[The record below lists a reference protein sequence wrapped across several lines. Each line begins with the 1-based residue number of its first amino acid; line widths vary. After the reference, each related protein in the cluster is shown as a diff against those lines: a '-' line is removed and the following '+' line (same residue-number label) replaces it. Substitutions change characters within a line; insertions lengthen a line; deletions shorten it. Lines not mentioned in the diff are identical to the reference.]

1 MSWLATMCLIAAM
14 ASLALGVCVLMAAVQ
29 PLLESMVANLVSIV
43 RGPLEQVHRQV
54 DGAAGLLRRA
64 AAAAVDAFTPAGA
77 WPGEAIIGGCLYVAA
92 FVVMFLGDTG
102 VLILTFQAMGMES
115 PDLLSPGAA
124 LAQATGLD
132 LLTVL
137 AFLATAALYGLVLGD
152 VAGFTHLGI
161 WHRARGT
168 WRKVLTV
175 LAVFGLVGTLALGAV
190 LGAWRMGQLLQADD
204 GQLLQGAVPA
214 VTSLDRLGFFVMGV
228 SLPILLMMGLALTG
242 WALVWPPLL
251 GWLIGVA
258 AVILLLAI
266 VRLVTLMT
274 VQALDF
280 FAGLLILAVRV
291 GAHVGR
297 GAWNW
302 IVSFEPVRKLLHL
315 NPMRE
320 AEGLGAGEHGQQVAT
335 GDGTSTLEDVGGGQE
350 LLSVAAPASDG
361 AGPGGGGDFGALW

>member
-1 MSWLATMCLIAAM
+1 MCLIAAM

-64 AAAAVDAFTPAGA
+64 AAAALDAFTPAGA
-77 WPGEAIIGGCLYVAA
+77 WPGEVIIGGCLYVAA

-152 VAGFTHLGI
+152 VAGVTHLGI

-175 LAVFGLVGTLALGAV
+175 VAVLGLVGTLALGAV

-204 GQLLQGAVPA
+204 GQLLQGSVPA
-214 VTSLDRLGFFVMGV
+214 VTSLDRLGFFVIGV
-228 SLPILLMMGLALTG
+228 SLPILLMMGLALAG

-266 VRLVTLMT
+266 FRLVTLMT

-280 FAGLLILAVRV
+280 FAGLLILVVRV

-315 NPMRE
+315 SSMGG
-320 AEGLGAGEHGQQVAT
+320 AEGLGAGEHGQQVT
-335 GDGTSTLEDVGGGQE
+335 MGDRTSTFEDIGGGQE
-350 LLSVAAPASDG
+350 LLSVAPPASDG
-361 AGPGGGGDFGALW
+361 AGPGGRGDFGALW